1 MDFMTMNRKGETGQG
16 LSPCPCGA
24 PPSQRGAFEEAVAGE
39 WPPLGG
45 GSREAGGG
53 ESMKIERP
61 ITAKSLPL
69 PLRGTPLAEGG
80 FSRVLT
86 ASLFLLIFVAASL
99 LFPLSARA
107 ESGQADLNG
116 LAPYA
121 DDGDMDYIPDY
132 FVTVDL
138 REDGSADI
146 VYDITWQ
153 VIDGDQTDYLSWV
166 KIGLPNA
173 YAEDL
178 TPLTDTIS
186 DLQYTGDGGSYA
198 KVVFARRYY
207 SPEVAAQ
214 NGGESRVR
222 FAFSVHQS
230 HLFTL
235 NDDGT
240 ATFEFTPG
248 WFDDLVV
255 ERMQVRWRGGD
266 GFVADNSSE
275 EDGYLI
281 WEFGPMGHGQSADV
295 HVTVPVTTAETFD
308 PDAQLTAAD
317 YDDGGM
323 TADEMIGILTVVI
336 ALLIFVAALIII
348 VGSMTP
354 DWGGGFGG
362 GLDPDDWFWYTNG
375 VHTIHVARTAPPP
388 KGYTRTDP
396 PKNYHTGG
404 GSSRGGG
411 VGRHN
416 SGCASSCACACASS
430 CACACACA
438 GGGRAGCTAK
448 DFYTY
453 KLPHKADREDDQ

>member
-1 MDFMTMNRKGETGQG
+1 MFQRKRWGGVG
-16 LSPCPCGA
+16 KVP
-24 PPSQRGAFEEAVAGE
+24 RGFVCSF
-39 WPPLGG
+39 L
-45 GSREAGGG
+45 
-53 ESMKIERP
+53 
-61 ITAKSLPL
+61 
-69 PLRGTPLAEGG
+69 
-80 FSRVLT
+80 
-86 ASLFLLIFVAASL
+86 LLIFVAASL

-107 ESGQADLNG
+107 ESGQADLDR

-121 DDGDMDYIPDY
+121 DDGDLDYIPDY

-153 VIDGDQTDYLSWV
+153 VIGGDQTDYLSWV

-222 FAFSVHQS
+222 FAFSVHQN

-255 ERMQVRWRGGD
+255 EHMQVRWRSGD

-281 WEFGPMGHGQSADV
+281 WEFGPMGHGQSANI

-323 TADEMIGILTVVI
+323 TADEILGILTVVI
-336 ALLIFVAALIII
+336 ALLIFAAALIII
-348 VGSMTP
+348 LGSMTP
-354 DWGGGFGG
+354 DWGGGFGS

-416 SGCASSCACACASS
+416 SGCASSCACACA
-430 CACACACA
+430 

>member
-1 MDFMTMNRKGETGQG
+1 MFQRKRWGGVG
-16 LSPCPCGA
+16 KVP
-24 PPSQRGAFEEAVAGE
+24 RGFVCSF
-39 WPPLGG
+39 L
-45 GSREAGGG
+45 
-53 ESMKIERP
+53 
-61 ITAKSLPL
+61 
-69 PLRGTPLAEGG
+69 
-80 FSRVLT
+80 
-86 ASLFLLIFVAASL
+86 LLIFVAASL

-107 ESGQADLNG
+107 ESGQAGLDR

-121 DDGDMDYIPDY
+121 DDGDLDYIPDY

-207 SPEVAAQ
+207 SLKVAAQ

-230 HLFTL
+230 HLFSL
-235 NDDGT
+235 NSDGT

-255 ERMQVRWRGGD
+255 EHMQVRWRSGD
-266 GFVADNSSE
+266 GFVADNTSE

-281 WEFGPMGHGQSADV
+281 WDFGPMGHGQSANI

-336 ALLIFVAALIII
+336 GLLIFAAALIII

-354 DWGGGFGG
+354 DWGGGFGS

>member
-1 MDFMTMNRKGETGQG
+1 MDCRTLK
-16 LSPCPCGA
+16 
-24 PPSQRGAFEEAVAGE
+24 

-80 FSRVLT
+80 AWRVLT

-107 ESGQADLNG
+107 ESGQADLDG

-255 ERMQVRWRGGD
+255 EHMQVRWRSGD

-281 WEFGPMGHGQSADV
+281 WEFGPMGHGQSANI

-354 DWGGGFGG
+354 DWGGGFGS

-453 KLPHKADREDDQ
+453 KLPRQIKKADREDDQ

>member
-1 MDFMTMNRKGETGQG
+1 MQKKTFYPR
-16 LSPCPCGA
+16 
-24 PPSQRGAFEEAVAGE
+24 
-39 WPPLGG
+39 
-45 GSREAGGG
+45 
-53 ESMKIERP
+53 
-61 ITAKSLPL
+61 
-69 PLRGTPLAEGG
+69 
-80 FSRVLT
+80 LT
-86 ASLFLLIFVAASL
+86 TFLLFILVAATL
-99 LFPLSARA
+99 LFPFAAKADDSTANSA
-107 ESGQADLNG
+107 DI
-116 LAPYA
+116 APYA

-132 FVTVDL
+132 LVTVDL
-138 REDGSADI
+138 RADGSADI
-146 VYDITWQ
+146 TYDITWQ
-153 VIDGDQTDYLSWV
+153 VIGGDQTDYLSWV

-230 HLFTL
+230 HLFSL
-235 NDDGT
+235 NSDGT

-255 ERMQVRWRGGD
+255 EHMQVRWRSGD

-281 WEFGPMGHGQSADV
+281 WDFGPMGHGQSANI

-336 ALLIFVAALIII
+336 GLLIFAAALIII

-354 DWGGGFGG
+354 DWGGGFGS

>member
-1 MDFMTMNRKGETGQG
+1 MQKKTFYPR
-16 LSPCPCGA
+16 
-24 PPSQRGAFEEAVAGE
+24 
-39 WPPLGG
+39 
-45 GSREAGGG
+45 
-53 ESMKIERP
+53 
-61 ITAKSLPL
+61 
-69 PLRGTPLAEGG
+69 
-80 FSRVLT
+80 LT
-86 ASLFLLIFVAASL
+86 TFLFFIFVAATL
-99 LFPLSARA
+99 LFPFAARA
-107 ESGQADLNG
+107 DDPTANSADI
-116 LAPYA
+116 APYA

-132 FVTVDL
+132 LVTVDL
-138 REDGSADI
+138 RADGSADI
-146 VYDITWQ
+146 TYDITWQ
-153 VIDGDQTDYLSWV
+153 VIGGDQTDYLSWV

-186 DLQYTGDGGSYA
+186 DLQYSGDGGSYA

-207 SPEVAAQ
+207 APEVAAK

-281 WEFGPMGHGQSADV
+281 WEFGPMGHGQSANI

-354 DWGGGFGG
+354 DWGGGFGS

>member
-1 MDFMTMNRKGETGQG
+1 MQKKTFYPR
-16 LSPCPCGA
+16 
-24 PPSQRGAFEEAVAGE
+24 
-39 WPPLGG
+39 
-45 GSREAGGG
+45 
-53 ESMKIERP
+53 
-61 ITAKSLPL
+61 
-69 PLRGTPLAEGG
+69 
-80 FSRVLT
+80 LT
-86 ASLFLLIFVAASL
+86 TFLLFILVAATL
-99 LFPLSARA
+99 LFPFAAKADDSTANSA
-107 ESGQADLNG
+107 DI
-116 LAPYA
+116 APYA

-132 FVTVDL
+132 LVTVDL
-138 REDGSADI
+138 RADGSADI
-146 VYDITWQ
+146 TYDITWQ
-153 VIDGDQTDYLSWV
+153 VIGGDQTDYLSWV

-186 DLQYTGDGGSYA
+186 DLQYSGDGGSYA

-207 SPEVAAQ
+207 APEVAAK

-230 HLFTL
+230 HLFSL
-235 NDDGT
+235 GDDGT

-255 ERMQVRWRGGD
+255 EHMQVRWRSGD

-281 WEFGPMGHGQSADV
+281 WDFGPMGHGQSANI

-336 ALLIFVAALIII
+336 GLLIFAAALIII

-354 DWGGGFGG
+354 DWGGGFGS

-453 KLPHKADREDDQ
+453 KLPRQIKKADREDDQ

>member
-1 MDFMTMNRKGETGQG
+1 MFQRKRWGGVG
-16 LSPCPCGA
+16 KVP
-24 PPSQRGAFEEAVAGE
+24 RGFVCSF
-39 WPPLGG
+39 L
-45 GSREAGGG
+45 
-53 ESMKIERP
+53 
-61 ITAKSLPL
+61 
-69 PLRGTPLAEGG
+69 
-80 FSRVLT
+80 
-86 ASLFLLIFVAASL
+86 LLIFVAASL

-107 ESGQADLNG
+107 ESGQEDLDG

-121 DDGDMDYIPDY
+121 DDGDLDYIPDY
-132 FVTVDL
+132 LVTVDL

-153 VIDGDQTDYLSWV
+153 VIGGDQTDYLSWV

-173 YAEDL
+173 HAEDL

-222 FAFSVHQS
+222 FAFSVHQN

-255 ERMQVRWRGGD
+255 EHMQVRWRSGD

-281 WEFGPMGHGQSADV
+281 WEFGPMGHGQSANI

-323 TADEMIGILTVVI
+323 TADEMLGILTVVI
-336 ALLIFVAALIII
+336 GLLIFAAALIII
-348 VGSMTP
+348 FGSMTP
-354 DWGGGFGG
+354 DWGGGFGS

-404 GSSRGGG
+404 GSSRGG

>member
-1 MDFMTMNRKGETGQG
+1 MFQRKRWGGVG
-16 LSPCPCGA
+16 KVP
-24 PPSQRGAFEEAVAGE
+24 RGFVCSF
-39 WPPLGG
+39 L
-45 GSREAGGG
+45 
-53 ESMKIERP
+53 
-61 ITAKSLPL
+61 
-69 PLRGTPLAEGG
+69 
-80 FSRVLT
+80 
-86 ASLFLLIFVAASL
+86 LLIFVAATL
-99 LFPLSARA
+99 LVPFEARA
-107 ESGQADLNG
+107 ESGQADLDG

-121 DDGDMDYIPDY
+121 DEGDMDYIPDY

-153 VIDGDQTDYLSWV
+153 VIGGDQTDYLSWV

-186 DLQYTGDGGSYA
+186 DLQYNGDGGSYA

-235 NDDGT
+235 NNDGT

-266 GFVADNSSE
+266 GFVADNTSE

-281 WEFGPMGHGQSADV
+281 WEFGPMGHGQSANI

-336 ALLIFVAALIII
+336 GLLIFAAALIII

-354 DWGGGFGG
+354 DWGGGFGS

-375 VHTIHVARTAPPP
+375 VHTIHLARTAPPP

-453 KLPHKADREDDQ
+453 KLPRQIKKADREDDQ

>member
-1 MDFMTMNRKGETGQG
+1 MFQRKRWGGVG
-16 LSPCPCGA
+16 KA
-24 PPSQRGAFEEAVAGE
+24 PRGFVCSF
-39 WPPLGG
+39 L
-45 GSREAGGG
+45 
-53 ESMKIERP
+53 
-61 ITAKSLPL
+61 
-69 PLRGTPLAEGG
+69 
-80 FSRVLT
+80 
-86 ASLFLLIFVAASL
+86 LLIFVAASL

-107 ESGQADLNG
+107 ESGQAGLDR

-121 DDGDMDYIPDY
+121 DDGDLDYIPDY

-153 VIDGDQTDYLSWV
+153 VIGGDQTDYLSWV

-230 HLFTL
+230 HLFSL
-235 NDDGT
+235 NSDGT
-240 ATFEFTPG
+240 ATFEFAPG

-255 ERMQVRWRGGD
+255 EHMQVRWRSGD
-266 GFVADNSSE
+266 GFVADNTSE

-281 WEFGPMGHGQSADV
+281 WDFGPMGHGQSANI

-336 ALLIFVAALIII
+336 GLLIFAAALIII
-348 VGSMTP
+348 FGSMTP
-354 DWGGGFGG
+354 DWGGGFGS

-375 VHTIHVARTAPPP
+375 VHTIHLARTAPPP

>member
-1 MDFMTMNRKGETGQG
+1 MFQRKRWGGVG
-16 LSPCPCGA
+16 KVP
-24 PPSQRGAFEEAVAGE
+24 RGFVCSF
-39 WPPLGG
+39 L
-45 GSREAGGG
+45 
-53 ESMKIERP
+53 
-61 ITAKSLPL
+61 
-69 PLRGTPLAEGG
+69 
-80 FSRVLT
+80 
-86 ASLFLLIFVAASL
+86 LLIFVAASL

-107 ESGQADLNG
+107 ESGQANPDG

-121 DDGDMDYIPDY
+121 DDGDLDYIPDY
-132 FVTVDL
+132 LVTVDL

-153 VIDGDQTDYLSWV
+153 VIGGDQTDYLSWV

-222 FAFSVHQS
+222 FAFSVHQN

-255 ERMQVRWRGGD
+255 EHMQVRWRSGD

-281 WEFGPMGHGQSADV
+281 WEFGPMGHGQSANI

-336 ALLIFVAALIII
+336 GLLIFVAALIII

-354 DWGGGFGG
+354 DWGGGFGS

-416 SGCASSCACACASS
+416 SGCASSCACACA
-430 CACACACA
+430 

>member
-1 MDFMTMNRKGETGQG
+1 MFQRKRWGGVG
-16 LSPCPCGA
+16 KVP
-24 PPSQRGAFEEAVAGE
+24 RGFVCSF
-39 WPPLGG
+39 L
-45 GSREAGGG
+45 
-53 ESMKIERP
+53 
-61 ITAKSLPL
+61 
-69 PLRGTPLAEGG
+69 
-80 FSRVLT
+80 
-86 ASLFLLIFVAASL
+86 LLIFVAASL

-107 ESGQADLNG
+107 ESGQADLDG

-121 DDGDMDYIPDY
+121 DDGDLDYIPDY

-153 VIDGDQTDYLSWV
+153 VIGGDQTDYLSWV

-230 HLFTL
+230 HLFSL
-235 NDDGT
+235 NSDGT

-255 ERMQVRWRGGD
+255 EHMQVRWRSGD

-281 WEFGPMGHGQSADV
+281 WEFGPMGHGQSANI

-336 ALLIFVAALIII
+336 GLLIFAAALIII

-354 DWGGGFGG
+354 DWGGGFGS

-438 GGGRAGCTAK
+438 GGGRAGCTAE
-448 DFYTY
+448 DFYTV
-453 KLPHKADREDDQ
+453 KIPKKNAGADVSIDPEIEDGK

>member
-1 MDFMTMNRKGETGQG
+1 MFQRKRWGGVG
-16 LSPCPCGA
+16 RVP
-24 PPSQRGAFEEAVAGE
+24 RGFVCSF
-39 WPPLGG
+39 L
-45 GSREAGGG
+45 
-53 ESMKIERP
+53 
-61 ITAKSLPL
+61 
-69 PLRGTPLAEGG
+69 
-80 FSRVLT
+80 
-86 ASLFLLIFVAASL
+86 LLIFVAASL
-99 LFPLSARA
+99 LFPLCARA
-107 ESGQADLNG
+107 ESGQADLDG

-121 DDGDMDYIPDY
+121 DDGDLDYIPDY

-153 VIDGDQTDYLSWV
+153 VIGGDQTDYLSWV

-173 YAEDL
+173 HAEDL

-222 FAFSVHQS
+222 FAFSVHQN

-255 ERMQVRWRGGD
+255 EHMQVRWRSGD

-281 WEFGPMGHGQSADV
+281 WEFGPMGHGQSANI

-323 TADEMIGILTVVI
+323 TADEILGILTVVI
-336 ALLIFVAALIII
+336 GLLIFVAALIII

-354 DWGGGFGG
+354 DWGGGFGS

-453 KLPHKADREDDQ
+453 KLPRQIKKADREDDQ

>member
-1 MDFMTMNRKGETGQG
+1 MDFRTLK
-16 LSPCPCGA
+16 
-24 PPSQRGAFEEAVAGE
+24 

-80 FSRVLT
+80 AWRLLT
-86 ASLFLLIFVAASL
+86 ASLFLLIFVASAL
-99 LFPLSARA
+99 LFPMTARA
-107 ESGQADLNG
+107 DDSLASLDG

-354 DWGGGFGG
+354 DWGGGFGS

-375 VHTIHVARTAPPP
+375 VHTIHLARTAPPP

-453 KLPHKADREDDQ
+453 KLPHKADREGDQ

>member
-1 MDFMTMNRKGETGQG
+1 MFQRKRWGGVG
-16 LSPCPCGA
+16 KVP
-24 PPSQRGAFEEAVAGE
+24 RGFVCSF
-39 WPPLGG
+39 L
-45 GSREAGGG
+45 
-53 ESMKIERP
+53 
-61 ITAKSLPL
+61 
-69 PLRGTPLAEGG
+69 
-80 FSRVLT
+80 
-86 ASLFLLIFVAASL
+86 LLIFVAASL

-107 ESGQADLNG
+107 ESGQAGLDR

-121 DDGDMDYIPDY
+121 DDGDLDYIPDY

-153 VIDGDQTDYLSWV
+153 VIGGDQTDYLSWV

-173 YAEDL
+173 HAEDL

-207 SPEVAAQ
+207 SPKVAAQ

-222 FAFSVHQS
+222 FAFSVHQN

-255 ERMQVRWRGGD
+255 EHMQVRWRSGD
-266 GFVADNSSE
+266 GFVADNTSE

-281 WEFGPMGHGQSADV
+281 WDFGPMGHGQSANI
-295 HVTVPVTTAETFD
+295 HVTVPVTTAQTFD

-323 TADEMIGILTVVI
+323 TADEVIGILTVVI
-336 ALLIFVAALIII
+336 GLLIFAAALIIV

-354 DWGGGFGG
+354 DWGGGFGS

>member
-1 MDFMTMNRKGETGQG
+1 MFQRKRWGGVG
-16 LSPCPCGA
+16 KVP
-24 PPSQRGAFEEAVAGE
+24 RGFVCSF
-39 WPPLGG
+39 L
-45 GSREAGGG
+45 
-53 ESMKIERP
+53 
-61 ITAKSLPL
+61 
-69 PLRGTPLAEGG
+69 
-80 FSRVLT
+80 
-86 ASLFLLIFVAASL
+86 LLIFVAASL

-107 ESGQADLNG
+107 ESGQADLDG

-121 DDGDMDYIPDY
+121 DDGDLDYIPDY

-173 YAEDL
+173 HAEDL

-186 DLQYTGDGGSYA
+186 DLQYTDDGGSYA

-222 FAFSVHQS
+222 FAFSVHQN

-255 ERMQVRWRGGD
+255 EHMQVRWRSGD

-281 WEFGPMGHGQSADV
+281 WEFGPMGHGQSANI

-323 TADEMIGILTVVI
+323 TADEILGILTVVI
-336 ALLIFVAALIII
+336 GLLIFAAALIII
-348 VGSMTP
+348 FGSMTP
-354 DWGGGFGG
+354 DWGGGFGS

-416 SGCASSCACACASS
+416 SG
-430 CACACACA
+430 
-438 GGGRAGCTAK
+438 
-448 DFYTY
+448 
-453 KLPHKADREDDQ
+453 

>member
-1 MDFMTMNRKGETGQG
+1 MFQRKRWGGVG
-16 LSPCPCGA
+16 KVP
-24 PPSQRGAFEEAVAGE
+24 RGFVCSF
-39 WPPLGG
+39 L
-45 GSREAGGG
+45 
-53 ESMKIERP
+53 
-61 ITAKSLPL
+61 
-69 PLRGTPLAEGG
+69 
-80 FSRVLT
+80 
-86 ASLFLLIFVAASL
+86 LLIFVAASL

-107 ESGQADLNG
+107 ESGQAGLDR

-121 DDGDMDYIPDY
+121 DDGDLDYIPDY

-153 VIDGDQTDYLSWV
+153 VIGGDQTDYLSWV

-207 SPEVAAQ
+207 SPKVAAQ

-230 HLFTL
+230 HLFSL
-235 NDDGT
+235 NSDGT

-255 ERMQVRWRGGD
+255 EHMQVRWRSGD
-266 GFVADNSSE
+266 GFVADNTSE

-281 WEFGPMGHGQSADV
+281 WDFGPMGHGQSANI

-336 ALLIFVAALIII
+336 GLLIFAAALIII

-354 DWGGGFGG
+354 DWGGGFGS

-375 VHTIHVARTAPPP
+375 VHTIHLARTAPPP

>member
-1 MDFMTMNRKGETGQG
+1 MFQRKRWGGVG
-16 LSPCPCGA
+16 KVP
-24 PPSQRGAFEEAVAGE
+24 RGFVCSF
-39 WPPLGG
+39 L
-45 GSREAGGG
+45 
-53 ESMKIERP
+53 
-61 ITAKSLPL
+61 
-69 PLRGTPLAEGG
+69 
-80 FSRVLT
+80 
-86 ASLFLLIFVAASL
+86 LLIFVAASL

-107 ESGQADLNG
+107 ESGQAGLDR

-121 DDGDMDYIPDY
+121 DDGDLDYIPDY

-153 VIDGDQTDYLSWV
+153 VIGGDQTDYLSWV

-207 SPEVAAQ
+207 SPKVAAQ

-230 HLFTL
+230 HLFSL
-235 NDDGT
+235 NSDGT

-255 ERMQVRWRGGD
+255 EHMQVRWRSGD
-266 GFVADNSSE
+266 GFVADNTSE

-281 WEFGPMGHGQSADV
+281 WDFGPMGHGQSANI

-317 YDDGGM
+317 FDVERGYFEPGYEQPNE
-323 TADEMIGILTVVI
+323 AANEAIR
-336 ALLIFVAALIII
+336 LL
-348 VGSMTP
+348 
-354 DWGGGFGG
+354 
-362 GLDPDDWFWYTNG
+362 
-375 VHTIHVARTAPPP
+375 ARTE
-388 KGYTRTDP
+388 GLLTDP
-396 PKNYHTGG
+396 VYTGKALAGLIGHVREGRIAPGETVIFWHTGG
-404 GSSRGGG
+404 
-411 VGRHN
+411 
-416 SGCASSCACACASS
+416 A
-430 CACACACA
+430 
-438 GGGRAGCTAK
+438 TALFAEQAILGDLAK
-448 DFYTY
+448 
-453 KLPHKADREDDQ
+453 K

>member
-1 MDFMTMNRKGETGQG
+1 MFQRKRWGGVG
-16 LSPCPCGA
+16 KVP
-24 PPSQRGAFEEAVAGE
+24 RGFVCSF
-39 WPPLGG
+39 L
-45 GSREAGGG
+45 
-53 ESMKIERP
+53 
-61 ITAKSLPL
+61 
-69 PLRGTPLAEGG
+69 
-80 FSRVLT
+80 
-86 ASLFLLIFVAASL
+86 LLIFVAASL

-107 ESGQADLNG
+107 ESGQADLDR

-121 DDGDMDYIPDY
+121 DDGDLDYIPDY

-153 VIDGDQTDYLSWV
+153 VIGGDQTDYLSWV

-173 YAEDL
+173 HAEDL

-230 HLFTL
+230 HLFSL
-235 NDDGT
+235 NSDGT
-240 ATFEFTPG
+240 ATFEFAPG

-255 ERMQVRWRGGD
+255 EHMQVRWRCGD
-266 GFVADNSSE
+266 GFVADNTSE

-281 WEFGPMGHGQSADV
+281 WDFGPMGHGQSANI

-336 ALLIFVAALIII
+336 GLLIFAAALIII

-354 DWGGGFGG
+354 DWGGGFGS

-375 VHTIHVARTAPPP
+375 VHTIHLARTAPPP

>member
-1 MDFMTMNRKGETGQG
+1 MFQRKRWGGVG
-16 LSPCPCGA
+16 KVP
-24 PPSQRGAFEEAVAGE
+24 RGFVCSF
-39 WPPLGG
+39 L
-45 GSREAGGG
+45 
-53 ESMKIERP
+53 
-61 ITAKSLPL
+61 
-69 PLRGTPLAEGG
+69 
-80 FSRVLT
+80 
-86 ASLFLLIFVAASL
+86 LLIFVAASL

-107 ESGQADLNG
+107 ESGQADLDG

-121 DDGDMDYIPDY
+121 DDGDLDYIPDY

-153 VIDGDQTDYLSWV
+153 VIGGDQTDYLSWV

-230 HLFTL
+230 HLFSL
-235 NDDGT
+235 NSDGT

-255 ERMQVRWRGGD
+255 EHMQVRWRSGD

-281 WEFGPMGHGQSADV
+281 WEFGPMGHGQSANI

-336 ALLIFVAALIII
+336 GLLIFAAALIII

-354 DWGGGFGG
+354 DWGGGFGS

-375 VHTIHVARTAPPP
+375 VHTIRRARSAPPP
-388 KGYTRTDP
+388 TGYHRTDP
-396 PKNYHTGG
+396 PPEYRSGG
-404 GSSRGGG
+404 GKTRGGG
-411 VGRHN
+411 VGRNH
-416 SGCASSCACACASS
+416 SSHSSCASSCACACASS

-438 GGGRAGCTAK
+438 GGGRAGCSVK
-448 DFYTY
+448 DFYTV
-453 KLPHKADREDDQ
+453 KIPKAIPHNSHLTA

>member
-1 MDFMTMNRKGETGQG
+1 MDCRTLK
-16 LSPCPCGA
+16 
-24 PPSQRGAFEEAVAGE
+24 

-80 FSRVLT
+80 AWRLLT
-86 ASLFLLIFVAASL
+86 ASLFLLIFVAAAL
-99 LFPLSARA
+99 LVPFEARA
-107 ESGQADLNG
+107 ESGQADLDG

-121 DDGDMDYIPDY
+121 DDGDLDYIPDY

-153 VIDGDQTDYLSWV
+153 VIGGDQTDYLSWV

-230 HLFTL
+230 HLFSL
-235 NDDGT
+235 NSDGT

-255 ERMQVRWRGGD
+255 EHMQVRWRSGD
-266 GFVADNSSE
+266 GFVADNTSE

-281 WEFGPMGHGQSADV
+281 WDFGPMGHGQSANI

-336 ALLIFVAALIII
+336 GLLIFAAALIII

-354 DWGGGFGG
+354 DWGGGFGS

-453 KLPHKADREDDQ
+453 KLPHKADREGDQ

>member
-1 MDFMTMNRKGETGQG
+1 MNDTMMKMRVKG
-16 LSPCPCGA
+16 SP
-24 PPSQRGAFEEAVAGE
+24 R
-39 WPPLGG
+39 
-45 GSREAGGG
+45 
-53 ESMKIERP
+53 
-61 ITAKSLPL
+61 
-69 PLRGTPLAEGG
+69 
-80 FSRVLT
+80 SRVECVGANIVRPLT
-86 ASLFLLIFVAASL
+86 LRSNALSGKSRAAQEGTGEHCSPLQSRFAVCLFLLIFVAASL
-99 LFPLSARA
+99 LFPFAARA
-107 ESGQADLNG
+107 DDSTTDLAAI
-116 LAPYA
+116 APYA

-132 FVTVDL
+132 LVTVDL
-138 REDGSADI
+138 RADGSADI
-146 VYDITWQ
+146 TYDITWQ
-153 VIDGDQTDYLSWV
+153 VIGGDQTDYLSWV
-166 KIGLPNA
+166 KIGLPNS

-178 TPLTDTIS
+178 TPLTDTIA
-186 DLQYTGDGGSYA
+186 DLQYSGDGGSYA

-207 SPEVAAQ
+207 APEVAAQ

-230 HLFTL
+230 HLFSL
-235 NDDGT
+235 SDDGT

-255 ERMQVRWRGGD
+255 EHMQVRWRSGD
-266 GFVADNSSE
+266 GFVADNSDE

-281 WEFGPMGHGQSADV
+281 WDFGPMGHGQSADV
-295 HVTVPVTTAETFD
+295 HVTVPVTAAAEFD
-308 PDAQLTAAD
+308 PDAALTAAD
-317 YDDGGM
+317 YDNGDSGDF
-323 TADEMIGILTVVI
+323 TSDEILGLMVVI
-336 ALLIFVAALIII
+336 AAFIIFAVALIII
-348 VGSMTP
+348 FASRSP
-354 DWGGGFGG
+354 EWGGGFGS
-362 GLDPDDWFWYTNG
+362 GLDPDDWYWYTNG

-388 KGYTRTDP
+388 RGYHRTDP

-453 KLPHKADREDDQ
+453 KLPRKIDREDDQ

>member
-1 MDFMTMNRKGETGQG
+1 MFQRKRWGGVG
-16 LSPCPCGA
+16 KVP
-24 PPSQRGAFEEAVAGE
+24 RGFVCSF
-39 WPPLGG
+39 L
-45 GSREAGGG
+45 
-53 ESMKIERP
+53 
-61 ITAKSLPL
+61 
-69 PLRGTPLAEGG
+69 
-80 FSRVLT
+80 
-86 ASLFLLIFVAASL
+86 LLIFVAASL

-107 ESGQADLNG
+107 ESGQADLDR

-153 VIDGDQTDYLSWV
+153 VIGGDQTDYLSWV

-207 SPEVAAQ
+207 SPKVAAQ

-230 HLFTL
+230 HLFSL
-235 NDDGT
+235 NSDGT
-240 ATFEFTPG
+240 ATFEFAPG

-255 ERMQVRWRGGD
+255 EHMQVRWRSGD
-266 GFVADNSSE
+266 GFVADNTSE

-281 WEFGPMGHGQSADV
+281 WNFGPMGHGQSANI

-308 PDAQLTAAD
+308 PDSQLTAAD

-336 ALLIFVAALIII
+336 GLLIFAAALIII

-354 DWGGGFGG
+354 DWGGGFGS

-375 VHTIHVARTAPPP
+375 VHTIHLARTAPPP

>member
-1 MDFMTMNRKGETGQG
+1 MFQRKRWGGVG
-16 LSPCPCGA
+16 KVP
-24 PPSQRGAFEEAVAGE
+24 RGFVCSF
-39 WPPLGG
+39 L
-45 GSREAGGG
+45 
-53 ESMKIERP
+53 
-61 ITAKSLPL
+61 
-69 PLRGTPLAEGG
+69 
-80 FSRVLT
+80 
-86 ASLFLLIFVAASL
+86 LLIFVAASL

-107 ESGQADLNG
+107 ESGQADLDG

-121 DDGDMDYIPDY
+121 DDGDLDYIPDY

-230 HLFTL
+230 HLFSL
-235 NDDGT
+235 NSDGP
-240 ATFEFTPG
+240 ATCESPPG
-248 WFDDLVV
+248 WVDDLVV
-255 ERMQVRWRGGD
+255 EHMHLRWRRGD
-266 GFVADNSSE
+266 VFVADNSSE

-281 WEFGPMGHGQSADV
+281 WDFGPMGHGQSATI

-336 ALLIFVAALIII
+336 GLLIFAAALIIV

-354 DWGGGFGG
+354 DWGGGFGS

>member
-1 MDFMTMNRKGETGQG
+1 MFQRKRWGGVG
-16 LSPCPCGA
+16 KVP
-24 PPSQRGAFEEAVAGE
+24 RGFVCSF
-39 WPPLGG
+39 L
-45 GSREAGGG
+45 
-53 ESMKIERP
+53 
-61 ITAKSLPL
+61 
-69 PLRGTPLAEGG
+69 
-80 FSRVLT
+80 
-86 ASLFLLIFVAASL
+86 LLIFVAASL

-107 ESGQADLNG
+107 ESGQANLDG

-121 DDGDMDYIPDY
+121 DDGDLDYIPDY

-153 VIDGDQTDYLSWV
+153 VIGGDQTDYLSWV

-230 HLFTL
+230 HLFSL
-235 NDDGT
+235 NSDGT

-255 ERMQVRWRGGD
+255 EHMQVRWRSGD

-281 WEFGPMGHGQSADV
+281 WDFGPMGHGQSANI
-295 HVTVPVTTAETFD
+295 HVTVPVTTNVPFRVTRLA
-308 PDAQLTAAD
+308 ASLTYCA
-317 YDDGGM
+317 
-323 TADEMIGILTVVI
+323 LTSV
-336 ALLIFVAALIII
+336 
-348 VGSMTP
+348 
-354 DWGGGFGG
+354 
-362 GLDPDDWFWYTNG
+362 
-375 VHTIHVARTAPPP
+375 
-388 KGYTRTDP
+388 
-396 PKNYHTGG
+396 
-404 GSSRGGG
+404 
-411 VGRHN
+411 
-416 SGCASSCACACASS
+416 
-430 CACACACA
+430 
-438 GGGRAGCTAK
+438 
-448 DFYTY
+448 
-453 KLPHKADREDDQ
+453 

>member
-1 MDFMTMNRKGETGQG
+1 MDCRTLK
-16 LSPCPCGA
+16 
-24 PPSQRGAFEEAVAGE
+24 

-80 FSRVLT
+80 AWRVLT

-107 ESGQADLNG
+107 ESGQADLDG

-121 DDGDMDYIPDY
+121 DDGDLDYIPDY

-173 YAEDL
+173 YAKDL

-281 WEFGPMGHGQSADV
+281 WEFGPMSHGQSADV

-336 ALLIFVAALIII
+336 ALLIFAAALIII

-354 DWGGGFGG
+354 DWGGGFGS

>member
-1 MDFMTMNRKGETGQG
+1 MFQRKRWGGVG
-16 LSPCPCGA
+16 KVP
-24 PPSQRGAFEEAVAGE
+24 RGFVCSF
-39 WPPLGG
+39 L
-45 GSREAGGG
+45 
-53 ESMKIERP
+53 
-61 ITAKSLPL
+61 
-69 PLRGTPLAEGG
+69 
-80 FSRVLT
+80 
-86 ASLFLLIFVAASL
+86 LLIFVAASL

-107 ESGQADLNG
+107 ESGQADLDR

-121 DDGDMDYIPDY
+121 GDGDLDYIPDY

-153 VIDGDQTDYLSWV
+153 VIGGDQTDYLSWV

-230 HLFTL
+230 HLFSL
-235 NDDGT
+235 NNDGT
-240 ATFEFTPG
+240 ATFEFAPG

-255 ERMQVRWRGGD
+255 EHMQVRWRSGD
-266 GFVADNSSE
+266 GFVADNTSE

-281 WEFGPMGHGQSADV
+281 WEFGPMGHGQSANI

-336 ALLIFVAALIII
+336 GLLIFAAALIII

-354 DWGGGFGG
+354 DWGGGFGS

>member
-1 MDFMTMNRKGETGQG
+1 MFQRKRWGGVG
-16 LSPCPCGA
+16 KVP
-24 PPSQRGAFEEAVAGE
+24 RGFVCSF
-39 WPPLGG
+39 L
-45 GSREAGGG
+45 
-53 ESMKIERP
+53 
-61 ITAKSLPL
+61 
-69 PLRGTPLAEGG
+69 
-80 FSRVLT
+80 
-86 ASLFLLIFVAASL
+86 LLIFVAASL

-107 ESGQADLNG
+107 ESGQAGLDR

-121 DDGDMDYIPDY
+121 DDGDLDYIPDY

-153 VIDGDQTDYLSWV
+153 VIGGDQTDYLSWV

-207 SPEVAAQ
+207 SPKVAAQ

-230 HLFTL
+230 HLFSL
-235 NDDGT
+235 NSDGT

-255 ERMQVRWRGGD
+255 EHMQVRWRSGD

-281 WEFGPMGHGQSADV
+281 WEFGPMGHGQSANI

-336 ALLIFVAALIII
+336 GLLIFAAALIIV

-354 DWGGGFGG
+354 DWGGGFGS

>member
-1 MDFMTMNRKGETGQG
+1 MDCRTLK
-16 LSPCPCGA
+16 
-24 PPSQRGAFEEAVAGE
+24 

-53 ESMKIERP
+53 ESMKARSAVK
-61 ITAKSLPL
+61 AKSLPL

-99 LFPLSARA
+99 LFPMTARA
-107 ESGQADLNG
+107 DDSLASLDG

-354 DWGGGFGG
+354 DWGGGFGS

>member
-1 MDFMTMNRKGETGQG
+1 MFQRKRWGGVG
-16 LSPCPCGA
+16 KVP
-24 PPSQRGAFEEAVAGE
+24 RGFVCSF
-39 WPPLGG
+39 L
-45 GSREAGGG
+45 
-53 ESMKIERP
+53 
-61 ITAKSLPL
+61 
-69 PLRGTPLAEGG
+69 
-80 FSRVLT
+80 
-86 ASLFLLIFVAASL
+86 LLIFVAASL

-107 ESGQADLNG
+107 ESGQADLDG

-121 DDGDMDYIPDY
+121 DDGDLDYIPDY

-186 DLQYTGDGGSYA
+186 DLQDTGDGGSSA
-198 KVVFARRYY
+198 TVVFARRSY

-230 HLFTL
+230 HLFSL
-235 NDDGT
+235 NSDGT

-255 ERMQVRWRGGD
+255 EHMQVRWRSGD
-266 GFVADNSSE
+266 GFVADNTSE

-281 WEFGPMGHGQSADV
+281 WEFGPMGHGQSANI

-336 ALLIFVAALIII
+336 GLLIFAAALIII

-354 DWGGGFGG
+354 DWGGGFGS

>member
-1 MDFMTMNRKGETGQG
+1 MDCRTLK
-16 LSPCPCGA
+16 
-24 PPSQRGAFEEAVAGE
+24 

-80 FSRVLT
+80 AWRLLT
-86 ASLFLLIFVAASL
+86 ASLFLLIFVAASR

-107 ESGQADLNG
+107 ESGQADLDG
-116 LAPYA
+116 LAPDA
-121 DDGDMDYIPDY
+121 DDGDLDYIPDY

-222 FAFSVHQS
+222 FAFSVHQN

-255 ERMQVRWRGGD
+255 EHMQVRWRSGD

-281 WEFGPMGHGQSADV
+281 WEFGPMGHGQSANI

-336 ALLIFVAALIII
+336 GLLIFAAALIII

-354 DWGGGFGG
+354 DWGGGFGS

>member
-1 MDFMTMNRKGETGQG
+1 MFQRKRWGGVG
-16 LSPCPCGA
+16 KVP
-24 PPSQRGAFEEAVAGE
+24 RGFVCSF
-39 WPPLGG
+39 L
-45 GSREAGGG
+45 
-53 ESMKIERP
+53 
-61 ITAKSLPL
+61 
-69 PLRGTPLAEGG
+69 
-80 FSRVLT
+80 
-86 ASLFLLIFVAASL
+86 LLIFVAASL

-107 ESGQADLNG
+107 ESGQAGLDR

-121 DDGDMDYIPDY
+121 DDGDLDYIPDY

-146 VYDITWQ
+146 VYDITCQ

-207 SPEVAAQ
+207 SPKVAAQ

-230 HLFTL
+230 HLFSL
-235 NDDGT
+235 NSDGT

-255 ERMQVRWRGGD
+255 EHMQVRWRSGD

-281 WEFGPMGHGQSADV
+281 WEFGPMGHGQSANI

-336 ALLIFVAALIII
+336 GLLIFAAALIII
-348 VGSMTP
+348 FGSMTP
-354 DWGGGFGG
+354 DWGGGFGS

>member
-1 MDFMTMNRKGETGQG
+1 MDCRTLK
-16 LSPCPCGA
+16 
-24 PPSQRGAFEEAVAGE
+24 

-80 FSRVLT
+80 AWRLLT

-99 LFPLSARA
+99 LFPLPARA
-107 ESGQADLNG
+107 ESGQANLDG

-230 HLFTL
+230 HLFSL
-235 NDDGT
+235 NSDGT

-255 ERMQVRWRGGD
+255 EHMQVRWRSGD

-281 WEFGPMGHGQSADV
+281 WEFGPMGHGQSANI

-336 ALLIFVAALIII
+336 GLLIFAAALIII

-354 DWGGGFGG
+354 DWGGGFGS